1 MNKIESLVL
10 RKAHASEASEIASI
24 SRLHVEYGLNWRWT
38 PARVKRHIK
47 DKDTIVL
54 VASMRGVLHGFA
66 IMKFGDD
73 TAHLLLLAV
82 QPKVRRIG
90 VGTAL
95 HHWLEKSARTAGI
108 QQVRLEVRASNQS
121 AKKFYESLGY
131 RLVGQLAAYYDRRET
146 AVVMG
151 RVLDEAVSK

>member
-54 VASMRGVLHGFA
+54 VASMCGVLHGFA

-95 HHWLEKSARTAGI
+95 HQWLEKSARTAGI

-151 RVLDEAVSK
+151 RALDEAVSK